1 MTTAKKMQ
9 QVEDLRQRVERA
21 TIAISVDYRGLTVS
35 QTQALRR
42 KLRESSVEMK
52 VVKNT
57 LIRLAARQ
65 AGREDILPIV
75 DGPTALVLGYG
86 DIVVPARALTEYIRQ
101 ARLPMMLRGAYA
113 EGRVLS
119 GDGVT
124 DLATAPPREV
134 LLSRIAGGLQSPL
147 VNLMGLLNATLRDL
161 AGLVDARVTQK
172 EGQDES

>member
-1 MTTAKKMQ
+1 MPTAKKMQ
-9 QVEDLRQRVERA
+9 QVEDLRQCVERA

-65 AGREDILPIV
+65 AGREDMLPIV

-86 DIVVPARALTEYIRQ
+86 DIVAPARALTEYIRQ
-101 ARLPMMLRGAYA
+101 ARLPMTLRGAYA

-119 GDGVT
+119 GDDVT
-124 DLATAPPREV
+124 DLATVPPREV
-134 LLSRIAGGLQSPL
+134 LLSRIAGELQSPL

-172 EGQDES
+172 EGQGES